1 MNNKE
6 FLVPVDELFGQ
17 MMNEA
22 VRYACG
28 RRTYAVMD
36 TTNYVSNLIPYL
48 DSKTLRNI
56 IKDVGRQKEMYGSLG
71 DTCDEVCWSDLVDKC
86 QEELNSREI

>member
-1 MNNKE
+1 MTDE
-6 FLVPVDELFGQ
+6 YLVPVDELFGQ

-36 TTNYVSNLIPYL
+36 TTNYVSDLVPYL
-48 DSKTLRNI
+48 DTKTLRNVI
-56 IKDVGRQKEMYGSLG
+56 ADINRQKEMPGSLG
-71 DTCDEVCWSDLVDKC
+71 DYCDEVCWTDLMEKC
-86 QEELNSREI
+86 QQELNSREM